1 MVRLGIAWMLPGALL
16 GTGIGALIKF
26 GMGRPGGW
34 EQIIVPSA
42 AFGAVLGAVVGMLI
56 ADHRYPP

>member
-1 MVRLGIAWMLPGALL
+1 MIRLGIAWMLPGALF
-16 GTGIGALIKF
+16 GAGMGAIVKF
-26 GMGRPGGW
+26 GLQRTGGW
-34 EQIIVPSA
+34 EQIFIPAA